1 MERTVGAYMEY
12 LRQQERSPA
21 TIAKYR
27 HDIGVFLRWQ
37 GEESILTKEQV
48 IAYKQWLVRRYAPAS
63 VNSMLAALNGFL
75 EFAGLGGCRVKALK
89 IQRPL
94 FRPSEREL
102 SRTEYLR
109 LLEAAKEKSTALWLV
124 LQTLCGAGL
133 RVSELRFVTVECAR
147 TGRVQVACKGKRRVA
162 LLPKA
167 LCRKLQRYA
176 QAKRRYSGPLF
187 VTASGAPLDRSHI
200 WAAMKGL
207 CKQARVTPAKVF
219 PHNLRHLFAR
229 TYYNASK
236 DLLRLADLLGHSS
249 IDTTRIYT
257 LSDGKR
263 EFRQI
268 DRLCLVE

>member
-37 GEESILTKEQV
+37 GGESIPTKEQV

>member
-1 MERTVGAYMEY
+1 MKQTLEEYMEH
-12 LRQQERSPA
+12 LRGQERSRA

-27 HDIGVFLRWQ
+27 HDVGMFLNWQ
-37 GEESILTKEQV
+37 GGEAAVTKERV
-48 IAYKQWLVRRYAPAS
+48 IAYKQWLVQRYAPAS

-75 EFAGLGGCRVKALK
+75 QFSGLEGCRVKALK

-94 FRPSEREL
+94 FRPTEREL
-102 SRTEYLR
+102 SRAEYLR
-109 LLEAAKEKSTALWLV
+109 LLDAAKEKSTALWLV

-133 RVSELRFVTVECAR
+133 RVSELRFVTAECVR
-147 TGRVQVACKGKRRVA
+147 TGRVQIACKGKRRVA

-176 QAKRRYSGPLF
+176 QAKRRYTGPLF
-187 VTASGAPLDRSHI
+187 VTAGGAPLDRRHI
-200 WAAMKGL
+200 RAAMKRL
-207 CKQARVTPAKVF
+207 CSRARVAPEKVF

-229 TYYNASK
+229 TYYNSSK

-268 DRLCLVE
+268 ERLCLVQ